1 MTSKAFNANAR
12 NAARVAGPKAPI
24 TAVGSDLLSINAQG
38 FATNTAMVQG
48 TGGKRILAGELRD
61 AIFGREAG
69 KVAANEMLERG
80 IMKTYGVRGTA
91 KLLTGAGGKEGIK
104 LVAGAFGGAALNV
117 ANPIM
122 TAAMVYDLSKMAAT
136 AIIGGSARFAKD
148 AIKSAQG
155 QINKPAFGMGYVDN
169 EVAATSRARGVMAIQ
184 NSRLNARSSLG
195 SEASMMAAR
204 FG

>member
-1 MTSKAFNANAR
+1 
-12 NAARVAGPKAPI
+12 
-24 TAVGSDLLSINAQG
+24 
-38 FATNTAMVQG
+38 MVQG
-48 TGGKRILAGELRD
+48 TGGKRILTRELTENL
-61 AIFGREAG
+61 FGKEAG

-80 IMKTYGVRGTA
+80 ILKTYGFRGTA
-91 KLLTGAGGKEGIK
+91 KLLTGAGGKQGMK
-104 LVAGAFGGAALNV
+104 LAAAAYGGAALNV

-136 AIIGGSARFAKD
+136 GIIGGGARLARD

-155 QINKPAFGMGYVDN
+155 SINKPGFGMGFVDN

-195 SEASMMAAR
+195 SEGSMMAAR